1 MEWIDLRS
9 DTVTHPTP
17 AMREAMVNAAVGD
30 DVYGE
35 DPTVNQLQ
43 DEAAALL
50 GKEAALFVN
59 SGTMGNLLGVIC
71 QAARGEEII
80 IAKQSHIFQSEA
92 ANVAVVGGVQLN
104 ALPLQP
110 DGTLAI
116 QDILDAIR
124 PEDQH
129 YPRTAMICLEN
140 TQAGAGAAA
149 LPASYVREVGLLAHE
164 HGLKLHIDGA
174 RLFNAAAALNV
185 PARELVEEADSVTFC
200 LSKGLCAPIGS
211 LLVGSK
217 DLIEKA
223 KRARKMLGGGTR
235 QAGILAAAGL
245 VALREMTQRLSED
258 HANARTL
265 AEALATIPAIDIDL
279 DRVKTNMLY
288 ISLNAQAPISPEEF
302 SARLKEDYQV
312 VIGNNYGTQGFR
324 LVTHYWITPERVETI
339 IEGMKAL
346 LT

>member
-1 MEWIDLRS
+1 MEFIDLRS

-17 AMREAMVNAAVGD
+17 AMREAMANAPVGD

-71 QAARGEEII
+71 QAARGEEVIV
-80 IAKQSHIFQSEA
+80 AKKSHIFQSEA
-92 ANVAVVGGVQLN
+92 ANAAVIGGVQLN
-104 ALPLQP
+104 TLDIQP
-110 DGTLAI
+110 DGTIPLP
-116 QDILDAIR
+116 DLLDAIR
-124 PEDQH
+124 PDDQH
-129 YPRTAMICLEN
+129 YPRTALICLEN
-140 TQAGAGAAA
+140 TQAGAGGAP
-149 LPASYVREVGLLAHE
+149 LPANYVRHVGLLAHE
-164 HGLKLHIDGA
+164 KGLKLHIDGA

-185 PARELVEEADSVTFC
+185 PARDLVTEADSVTFC

-235 QAGILAAAGL
+235 QAGIVAAAGL
-245 VALREMTQRLSED
+245 IALREMTQRLQGD
-258 HANARTL
+258 HATARTL
-265 AEALATIPAIDIDL
+265 AEELARIPGVEVNL
-279 DRVKTNMLY
+279 EQVRTNILY
-288 ISLNAQAPISPEEF
+288 FTLNEQAAISPEEL
-302 SARLKEDYQV
+302 AERLWEEHQIL
-312 VIGNNYGTQGFR
+312 IGNNYGTSGFR
-324 LVTHYWITPERVETI
+324 LVTHYWITPERVESVI
-339 IEGMKAL
+339 DGMKAL
-346 LT
+346 LA